1 MKTDDILRKIRTD
14 LRKAMDGAV
23 SKSMRDLGM
32 DYRMNFGV
40 SILHLQQLSKRY
52 EKSDELAEA
61 LWSQEARELKILA
74 TMLYPVD
81 SFTEKD
87 AEVWVKQIPN
97 QEIREQVCKNLFQE
111 LSFADKLIHNWT
123 ASDDDEIRTTG
134 YWLMARLVL
143 SDSKLKESVK
153 LSDIIDRA
161 IQDSISESYFLKNS
175 AQSAL
180 KFMGRISK
188 EVIDEI
194 MDKADIYKD
203 SDNSLKD
210 EVYKSLNFEF
220 SLIE

>member
-1 MKTDDILRKIRTD
+1 MKTDDILRKVRTD

-40 SILHLQQLSKRY
+40 SILHLQQLSGRY
-52 EKSDELAEA
+52 EKNNELAEA

-74 TMLYPVD
+74 TMLYPID

-97 QEIREQVCKNLFQE
+97 QEIREQVCKNLLQE
-111 LSFADKLIHNWT
+111 LSFADQLIHNWT

-134 YWLMARLVL
+134 YWLVARLVL
-143 SDSKLKESVK
+143 SDSKLKESVN

-161 IQDSISESYFLKNS
+161 IQDSISESYFLRNS
-175 AQSAL
+175 AQNSL
-180 KFMGRISK
+180 KFMGRISQEAVK
-188 EVIDEI
+188 LILN
-194 MDKADIYKD
+194 KASKYEESDD
-203 SDNSLKD
+203 SLES
-210 EVYKSLNFEF
+210 EVYKSLSFEF
-220 SLIE
+220 SPDE